1 MGNELIATDKN
12 RAVSVLKHT
21 DLSDIIKPM
30 IREIHL
36 FDTYVAGTTHL
47 KDRSV
52 LDAVRVGDELVLQ
65 REDNEY
71 DKNAILVIGAQN
83 KKLGYVPEKDNVVF
97 SRLMDAGKKLSAKIS
112 KIEPKSERF
121 TAIEI
126 GIYLIDL

>member
-47 KDRSV
+47 KDRSL
-52 LDAVRVGDELVLQ
+52 LDAIRVGDELVLR

-71 DKNAILVIGAQN
+71 DKNAILVLGAQN

>member
-52 LDAVRVGDELVLQ
+52 LDAVRVGDELVLR

-71 DKNAILVIGAQN
+71 DKNAILVLGAQN

-126 GIYLIDL
+126 EIYLIDL

>member
-52 LDAVRVGDELVLQ
+52 LDAVRVGDELVLR
-65 REDNEY
+65 REDNAY
-71 DKNAILVIGAQN
+71 DKNAILVLGAQN

-112 KIEPKSERF
+112 KIELKSERF

>member
-52 LDAVRVGDELVLQ
+52 LDAVRVGDELVLR

-71 DKNAILVIGAQN
+71 DKNAILVLDAQN
-83 KKLGYVPEKDNVVF
+83 KMLGYVPEKDNVVF

>member
-52 LDAVRVGDELVLQ
+52 LDAVRVSDELVLR

-71 DKNAILVIGAQN
+71 DKNAILVLGAQN

>member
-36 FDTYVAGTTHL
+36 FDSYVAGTTHL

-52 LDAVRVGDELVLQ
+52 LDAVRVGDELVLR

-71 DKNAILVIGAQN
+71 DKNAILVLGAQN

>member
-52 LDAVRVGDELVLQ
+52 LDAVRVGDELVLR

-71 DKNAILVIGAQN
+71 DKNAILVLGAQN
-83 KKLGYVPEKDNVVF
+83 KKLGYVPEKENVVF

>member
-71 DKNAILVIGAQN
+71 DKNAIPVLGAQN
-83 KKLGYVPEKDNVVF
+83 KKLVYVPEKDNVVF

>member
-21 DLSDIIKPM
+21 DLNDIIKPM

-52 LDAVRVGDELVLQ
+52 LDAVRVGDELVLR

-71 DKNAILVIGAQN
+71 DKNAILVLGAQN

-121 TAIEI
+121 TAIGI

>member
-52 LDAVRVGDELVLQ
+52 LDAVRVGDELVLR

-71 DKNAILVIGAQN
+71 DKNAILVLGAQN